1 MKSLKEKLIELCEKF
16 IAIFA
21 FIFPF
26 TEISY
31 YFGAKVFLSTES
43 LVLKLFYL
51 NYVAKLASF
60 YEANIYLVF
69 ALMVGIFITCS
80 RGTIRLTKF
89 VRFNIIQAIL
99 LNIVC
104 SCIGSIYAF
113 LPIVLR
119 ESTLGVLLAN
129 FLYLG
134 TVLVMVYASFLIL
147 CGRYPRIPILSEAAK
162 LQVQRGYL
170 D

>member
-1 MKSLKEKLIELCEKF
+1 MKTYLKTISERLL
-16 IAIFA
+16 AIIA

-31 YFGAKVFLSTES
+31 YFGAKVFLSTEN
-43 LVLKLFYL
+43 LTLKLFYL
-51 NYVAKLASF
+51 NNITKLTSF
-60 YEANIYLVF
+60 YEANVYLVF
-69 ALMVGIFITCS
+69 TLMVGIFIVCS
-80 RGTIRLTKF
+80 RGTIQLTKF

-99 LNIVC
+99 LNIIC

-119 ESTLGVLLAN
+119 ESTFGILLAN
-129 FLYLG
+129 FLYMGITLI
-134 TVLVMVYASFLIL
+134 MAYSAFLI
-147 CGRYPRIPILSEAAK
+147 CFGRYPKIPILSDAAK

>member
-60 YEANIYLVF
+60 YEANVYLVF

-119 ESTLGVLLAN
+119 EWFYLYRPFHIIKGVASLHSQDKQTPYSSDVH
-129 FLYLG
+129 YLCKC
-134 TVLVMVYASFLIL
+134 LRL
-147 CGRYPRIPILSEAAK
+147 
-162 LQVQRGYL
+162 
-170 D
+170 

>member
-1 MKSLKEKLIELCEKF
+1 MSSDLPK
-16 IAIFA
+16 IALRDKILATIA

-31 YFGAKVFLSTES
+31 YFGAKVFLNTES
-43 LVLKLFYL
+43 LTLKIFYL
-51 NYVAKLASF
+51 NYVVKLASF
-60 YEANIYLVF
+60 YETNVYLIFAVMIGVF
-69 ALMVGIFITCS
+69 IVCS
-80 RGTIRLTKF
+80 RGTVRLTKF
-89 VRFNIIQAIL
+89 VRFNVIQAVL
-99 LNIVC
+99 LNIIC
-104 SCIGSIYAF
+104 SCMGTVYTF

-119 ESTLGVLLAN
+119 ESIIGVSLAN

-134 TVLVMVYASFLIL
+134 TVIVMVYCALLIFL
-147 CGRYPRIPILSEAAK
+147 GRYPKIPILTEAAK

>member
-1 MKSLKEKLIELCEKF
+1 MKTYLKTISERL
-16 IAIFA
+16 IAIIA

-31 YFGAKVFLSTES
+31 YFGAKVFLSTEN
-43 LVLKLFYL
+43 LTLKLFYL
-51 NYVAKLASF
+51 NNITKLTSF
-60 YEANIYLVF
+60 YEANVYLVF
-69 ALMVGIFITCS
+69 TLMVGIFIVCS
-80 RGTIRLTKF
+80 RGTIQLTKF

-99 LNIVC
+99 LNIIC

-119 ESTLGVLLAN
+119 ESTFGILLAN
-129 FLYLG
+129 FIYMGITLTMAYS
-134 TVLVMVYASFLIL
+134 AFLI
-147 CGRYPRIPILSEAAK
+147 CFGRYPTIPILSDAAK

>member
-1 MKSLKEKLIELCEKF
+1 MKSYLIQISERL
-16 IAIFA
+16 IAILA

-31 YFGAKVFLSTES
+31 YFGAKVFLGTDSMA
-43 LVLKLFYL
+43 LKIFYL
-51 NYVAKLASF
+51 NYISKLASF
-60 YEANIYLVF
+60 YEANVYLVF
-69 ALMVGIFITCS
+69 AVMVSVFIVYS
-80 RGTIRLTKF
+80 RGTVRLTKF

-104 SCIGSIYAF
+104 SCIGSIYSF

-119 ESTLGVLLAN
+119 ESTLGILAAN

-134 TVLVMVYASFLIL
+134 TVVIMAYSSFLIF
-147 CGRYPRIPILSEAAK
+147 CGRHPKIPILTEAAK

>member
-1 MKSLKEKLIELCEKF
+1 MKAYLTQLCERV
-16 IAIFA
+16 IAILA

-43 LVLKLFYL
+43 TSLKVFYL
-51 NYVAKLASF
+51 NYIAKLASF
-60 YEANIYLVF
+60 YEANVYLVF
-69 ALMVGIFITCS
+69 ALMVGIFIICS

-99 LNIVC
+99 LNIIC

-119 ESTLGVLLAN
+119 ESTIGILLAN

-134 TVLVMVYASFLIL
+134 TVIIMAYSSFLIF
-147 CGRYPRIPILSEAAK
+147 CGRYPKIPILTQAAK
-162 LQVQRGYL
+162 LEVQRG
-170 D
+170 

>member
-1 MKSLKEKLIELCEKF
+1 MKSYLSKISERL
-16 IAIFA
+16 IAILA

-26 TEISY
+26 TEVSY
-31 YFGAKVFLSTES
+31 YFGAKVFLNTES
-43 LVLKLFYL
+43 ITLKLFYL
-51 NYVAKLASF
+51 NYIAKLASF
-60 YEANIYLVF
+60 YEANVYLVF
-69 ALMVGIFITCS
+69 AIMVGVFIICS

-104 SCIGSIYAF
+104 SCIGSIYGF

-119 ESTLGVLLAN
+119 ESTLGILLAN

-134 TVLVMVYASFLIL
+134 TVLIMAYSSFLIF
-147 CGRYPRIPILSEAAK
+147 CGRYPKIPVLTEAAK

>member
-1 MKSLKEKLIELCEKF
+1 MKSYLIQICERL
-16 IAIFA
+16 IAILA

-26 TEISY
+26 TEVSY

-43 LVLKLFYL
+43 IALKIFYL
-51 NYVAKLASF
+51 NYISKLASF
-60 YEANIYLVF
+60 YEANVYLVF
-69 ALMVGIFITCS
+69 ALMVGIFIICS

-104 SCIGSIYAF
+104 SCIGSIYSF

-119 ESTLGVLLAN
+119 ESTLGILLAN

-134 TVLVMVYASFLIL
+134 TVMIMAYSAFLIF
-147 CGRYPRIPILSEAAK
+147 CGRYPKIPILTEAAK